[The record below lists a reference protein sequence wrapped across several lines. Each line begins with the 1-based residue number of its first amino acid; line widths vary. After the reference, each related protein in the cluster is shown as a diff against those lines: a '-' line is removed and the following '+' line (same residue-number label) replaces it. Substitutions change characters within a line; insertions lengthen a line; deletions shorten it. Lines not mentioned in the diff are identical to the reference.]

1 MIKLQNCFSGS
12 PYWTPAWQAAMN
24 AKGHQ
29 ASLTVIEEYP
39 ELNLVEMPP
48 HQKGY
53 DVVTLGYPIF
63 IETKNRDRTD
73 IVDITKPQSEI
84 SDIISMYDEN
94 WNGFHCLTKEYNKKA
109 KITSIY
115 KKKKTGKYL
124 SMTKNQ
130 FKEIATENLEELMQP
145 LMDDRPRKVTL
156 EEFYEL

>member
-1 MIKLQNCFSGS
+1 MKCFSGS
-12 PYWTPAWQAAMN
+12 ENWTQEWQDEMN
-24 AKGHQ
+24 GMGHQ
-29 ASLTVIEEYP
+29 ASLKVIDEYP
-39 ELNLVEMPP
+39 EFNLIEQPL
-48 HQKGY
+48 HQSGY
-53 DVVTLGYPIF
+53 DVITRNYDIF
-63 IETKNRDRTD
+63 IETKRRDRAG